1 MMAGDREQRGKRCN
15 GATLDATTTSG
26 RPRRDKTAPISARA
40 RFMQTAADMQART
53 LFDQATPNGRGFCD
67 VTPAAVAALRDGH
80 IVDVRQP
87 AEFNDALGHI
97 PGAVLVPLATLA
109 GAARAW
115 DPAAPL
121 VVVCRSGGR
130 SSNAAAQLAAAG
142 FTRVM
147 NMAGGM
153 LAYRAEGLPVE
164 P

>member
-1 MMAGDREQRGKRCN
+1 
-15 GATLDATTTSG
+15 
-26 RPRRDKTAPISARA
+26 
-40 RFMQTAADMQART
+40 MQTTADMQARA
-53 LFDQATPNGRGFCD
+53 LFDQATPNGQGFRD
-67 VTPAAVAALRDGH
+67 VTPAAVAALRDAH

-87 AEFNDALGHI
+87 TEFNDQLGHI

-109 GAARAW
+109 GAARTW
-115 DPAAPL
+115 DPAAPI

-153 LAYRAEGLPVE
+153 LAYRAEGLPVA